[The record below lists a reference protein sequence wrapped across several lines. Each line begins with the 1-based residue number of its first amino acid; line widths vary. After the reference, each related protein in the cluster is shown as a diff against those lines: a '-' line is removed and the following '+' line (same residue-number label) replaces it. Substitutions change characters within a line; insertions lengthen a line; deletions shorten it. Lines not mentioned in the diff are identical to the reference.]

1 MIDLLREFFSR
12 LRELESLLTWGGY
25 PVLMLIIFAETGL
38 LIGFFLPGDSLLV
51 TAGVLVN
58 AGLLN
63 PFELSTFENLL
74 LMNAVL
80 ITMAIVGD
88 AVGYGI
94 GLKAGPKIFTREQS
108 LLFRKDHLVATQKFY
123 EKHGGKTIVIARFMP
138 AVRTFA
144 PVVAGVGQMGYRR
157 FATYNIV
164 GGFSWVASMTF
175 LGYFLGKVLGAKQI
189 EHVVYFIVFL
199 SVLPLFIGAIRHR
212 MAAKKAGSRSRP
224 GRRHRRRRPRRQPET
239 ARRGSSSAKSGAQ
252 RLEQLRSES
261 LGRVE
266 GAPPRRSELVLAVA
280 HRAVDPLARRSR
292 HWAARTRVPPAA
304 RRTPPAQ

>member
-1 MIDLLREFFSR
+1 MFELLHEFFSR

-58 AGLLN
+58 AGQIN
-63 PFELSTFENLL
+63 PFELSPFANLL

-94 GLKAGPKIFTREQS
+94 GYKTGPLIFSREQS
-108 LLFRKDHLVATQKFY
+108 LLFRKDHLIATQKFY
-123 EKHGGKTIVIARFMP
+123 DKHGGKTIVIARFMP

-144 PVVAGVGQMGYRR
+144 PVIAGVGQMGYRR
-157 FATYNIV
+157 FATYNII
-164 GGFSWVASMTF
+164 GGVSWVASMTF
-175 LGYFLGKVLGAKQI
+175 LGYFLNQWLGPKQI
-189 EHVVYFIVFL
+189 EKVVYFIVFI

-212 MAAKKAGSRSRP
+212 MNAKKEAAAAAKLPTGGKSPAHANGENGSTKGAASGKA
-224 GRRHRRRRPRRQPET
+224 T
-239 ARRGSSSAKSGAQ
+239 AGDTNNVHHSAG
-252 RLEQLRSES
+252 E
-261 LGRVE
+261 
-266 GAPPRRSELVLAVA
+266 
-280 HRAVDPLARRSR
+280 
-292 HWAARTRVPPAA
+292 
-304 RRTPPAQ
+304 

>member
-1 MIDLLREFFSR
+1 VIDLLREFFSR
-12 LRELESLLTWGGY
+12 LRELEALLTWGGY

-63 PFELSTFENLL
+63 PFELSMFGNLL
-74 LMNAVL
+74 LMNVVL

-94 GLKAGPKIFTREQS
+94 GLKAGPRIFSREQS

-157 FATYNIV
+157 FATFNIMGAV
-164 GGFSWVASMTF
+164 GWVSSMTF

-189 EHVVYFIVFL
+189 EKVVYLIIIV

-212 MAAKKAGSRSRP
+212 MGAKKAAAEAAKA
-224 GRRHRRRRPRRQPET
+224 PER
-239 ARRGSSSAKSGAQ
+239 AGPAVGSGAKGTGTAKTT
-252 RLEQLRSES
+252 SN
-261 LGRVE
+261 
-266 GAPPRRSELVLAVA
+266 GANKVRQDSVGE
-280 HRAVDPLARRSR
+280 
-292 HWAARTRVPPAA
+292 
-304 RRTPPAQ
+304 

>member
-1 MIDLLREFFSR
+1 VIDLLREFFSR
-12 LRELESLLTWGGY
+12 LRELEALLTWGGY

-38 LIGFFLPGDSLLV
+38 LVGFFLPGDSLLV

-63 PFELSTFENLL
+63 PFELSTFGNLL

-80 ITMAIVGD
+80 VTMAIVGD

-108 LLFRKDHLVATQKFY
+108 FLFRKDHLIATQKFY

-157 FATYNIV
+157 FATFNII
-164 GGFSWVASMTF
+164 GGFGWVTSMTF

-189 EHVVYFIVFL
+189 EKVVYLIIIV

-212 MAAKKAGSRSRP
+212 MAAKKEAEAAAKLPASPKGALANGENGNIQGGSAGKATA
-224 GRRHRRRRPRRQPET
+224 GET
-239 ARRGSSSAKSGAQ
+239 NSVSHDSVG
-252 RLEQLRSES
+252 E
-261 LGRVE
+261 
-266 GAPPRRSELVLAVA
+266 
-280 HRAVDPLARRSR
+280 
-292 HWAARTRVPPAA
+292 
-304 RRTPPAQ
+304 